1 MPRFLLFAGLL
12 LAASLAPAAPSQVQV
27 VGLFPNAAV
36 LTVDGERKLVRVG
49 ETGPGGVVLLD
60 ADSRG
65 ALLRIGAQTRRVEL
79 GREHSAGFS
88 APTRQ
93 QVSIARGEG
102 GHYRVIGAVNGVS
115 LPLLIDTGATSLA
128 INEQQA
134 RRLGKQTDARCR
146 AVNEQQARRLGLDYR
161 TGAPMRAHTAT
172 GVVSGWRVRLDRVSV
187 GGLEVPGVEAVV
199 LQGDTLNQALLGM
212 SFLN

>member
-134 RRLGKQTDARCR
+134 RRLG
-146 AVNEQQARRLGLDYR
+146 LDYQKG
-161 TGAPMRAHTAT
+161 TPMRAHTAN

-199 LQGDTLNQALLGM
+199 LQGDALNQALLGM
-212 SFLN
+212 SFLNRVRWREEHGVLVLESRL

>member
-1 MPRFLLFAGLL
+1 MPRFFVLVSLL
-12 LAASLAPAAPSQVQV
+12 LAASLAKATPGQVQV

-49 ETGPGGVVLLD
+49 ETGPGGVVLLEV
-60 ADSRG
+60 DSQG
-65 ALLRIGAQTRRVEL
+65 AKLRIAGQVRRIEL

-88 APTRQ
+88 APARQ
-93 QVSIARGEG
+93 QVSIDRGEG

-134 RRLGKQTDARCR
+134 RRLG
-146 AVNEQQARRLGLDYR
+146 LDYQKG
-161 TGAPMRAHTAT
+161 TPMRANTAN
-172 GVVSGWRVRLDRVSV
+172 GVVNGWRVYLERVNI

-199 LQGDTLNQALLGM
+199 LQGNALSQALLGM
-212 SFLN
+212 SFLNRVRWREEHGVLVLESRL

>member
-1 MPRFLLFAGLL
+1 MFRFLPFASLM
-12 LAASLAPAAPSQVQV
+12 LAASLAQAAPGHVQV

-49 ETGPGGVVLLD
+49 ETGPGGVVLVAAD
-60 ADSRG
+60 AQG
-65 ALLRIGAQTRRVEL
+65 ALLRVDGHTRRVEL
-79 GREHSAGFS
+79 GREQSAGFS

-115 LPLLIDTGATSLA
+115 LPLLVDTGATSLA
-128 INEQQA
+128 MSEQQA
-134 RRLGKQTDARCR
+134 RRM
-146 AVNEQQARRLGLDYR
+146 GLDYQKG
-161 TGAPMRAHTAT
+161 TPVRANTAN
-172 GVVSGWRVRLDRVSV
+172 GVAHGWRVRLDRVNI

-199 LQGDTLNQALLGM
+199 LQGNALDDALLGM
-212 SFLN
+212 SFLNRVRWREEQGVLVLESRL

>member
-1 MPRFLLFAGLL
+1 MFRFLPFASLM
-12 LAASLAPAAPSQVQV
+12 LAASLAQAAPGHVQV

-49 ETGPGGVVLLD
+49 ETGPGGVVLVAAD
-60 ADSRG
+60 AQG
-65 ALLRIGAQTRRVEL
+65 ALLRVDGHTRRVEL
-79 GREHSAGFS
+79 GREQSAGFS

-115 LPLLIDTGATSLA
+115 LPLLVDTGATSLA

-134 RRLGKQTDARCR
+134 RRLG
-146 AVNEQQARRLGLDYR
+146 LDYQKG
-161 TGAPMRAHTAT
+161 TPMRANTAN
-172 GVVSGWRVRLDRVSV
+172 GVVNGWRVRLDRVNI

-199 LQGDTLNQALLGM
+199 LQGNALDEALLGM
-212 SFLN
+212 SFLNRVRWREEQGVLVLESRL

>member
-1 MPRFLLFAGLL
+1 MFRFLPFASLM
-12 LAASLAPAAPSQVQV
+12 LAASLAQAATGHVQV

-49 ETGPGGVVLLD
+49 ETGPGGVVLVAAD
-60 ADSRG
+60 AQG
-65 ALLRIGAQTRRVEL
+65 ALLRIDGHTRRVEL
-79 GREHSAGFS
+79 GREQSAGFS

-115 LPLLIDTGATSLA
+115 LPLLVDTGATSLA

-134 RRLGKQTDARCR
+134 RRLG
-146 AVNEQQARRLGLDYR
+146 LDYQKG
-161 TGAPMRAHTAT
+161 TPMRANTAN
-172 GVVSGWRVRLDRVSV
+172 GVVNGWRVHLDRVNV

-199 LQGDTLNQALLGM
+199 LQGNALNQALLGM
-212 SFLN
+212 SFLNRVRWREEHGVLVLESRL

>member
-1 MPRFLLFAGLL
+1 MFRFLPFASLM
-12 LAASLAPAAPSQVQV
+12 LAASLAQAAPGHVQV

-49 ETGPGGVVLLD
+49 ETGPGGVVLVAAD
-60 ADSRG
+60 AQG
-65 ALLRIGAQTRRVEL
+65 ALLRIDGHTRRVEL
-79 GREHSAGFS
+79 GREQSAGFS
-88 APTRQ
+88 VPTRQ

-115 LPLLIDTGATSLA
+115 LPLLVDTGATSLA

-134 RRLGKQTDARCR
+134 RRLG
-146 AVNEQQARRLGLDYR
+146 LDYQKG
-161 TGAPMRAHTAT
+161 TPMRANTAN
-172 GVVSGWRVRLDRVSV
+172 GVVNGWRVHLDRVNV

-199 LQGDTLNQALLGM
+199 LQGNALNQALLGM
-212 SFLN
+212 SFLNRVRWREEHGVLVLESRL

>member
-1 MPRFLLFAGLL
+1 MTRFLPFASLL
-12 LAASLAPAAPSQVQV
+12 LAASLAQAAPGQVQV
-27 VGLFPNAAV
+27 VGLFTNAAV

-49 ETGPGGVVLLD
+49 ETGPGGVVLLE
-60 ADSRG
+60 ADSQG
-65 ALLRIGAQTRRVEL
+65 AKLRIGGQILRVEL
-79 GREHSAGFS
+79 SREQSAGFI

-102 GHYRVIGAVNGVS
+102 GHYRVIGAVNGFS

-134 RRLGKQTDARCR
+134 RRLG
-146 AVNEQQARRLGLDYR
+146 LDYQKG
-161 TGAPMRAHTAT
+161 TPMRANTAN
-172 GVVSGWRVRLDRVSV
+172 GVVNGWRVHLDRVNV

-199 LQGDTLNQALLGM
+199 LQGNALNQALLGM
-212 SFLN
+212 SFLTRVRWREEHGVLVLESRL